1 MRKITNRNS
10 ITNPIAVGERTEV
23 VYADGVEKPK
33 SIDDVAVYTP
43 EEIKRI
49 LSMSRGKT
57 YAFLSEVAEK
67 QEPFRVI
74 RIGRLVRVPK
84 DSFDSWLAGNLE
96 GVG

>member
-1 MRKITNRNS
+1 
-10 ITNPIAVGERTEV
+10 
-23 VYADGVEKPK
+23 
-33 SIDDVAVYTP
+33 
-43 EEIKRI
+43 
-49 LSMSRGKT
+49 MSRGKT

-67 QEPFRVI
+67 QEPFRVV